1 MVAYGCVRQSE
12 LVGGQVE
19 NVRMD
24 YEGQVDWVKG
34 GRYLLF
40 LRQDDTPFEAG
51 SERVWTVVWT
61 GSGSFEPSAG
71 RWMNADQV
79 LDLSPDDVADL
90 RD

>member
-1 MVAYGCVRQSE
+1 MRG
-12 LVGGQVE
+12 VGGHVE
-19 NVRMD
+19 NVHME

-51 SERVWTVVWT
+51 SERARTVVWT
-61 GSGSFEPSAG
+61 GSGSFAPSEG
-71 RWMNADQV
+71 GWKNADQTLV
-79 LDLSPDDVADL
+79 LSPDDVADL